1 MQGRFS
7 SKPFFQSPAF
17 AAKICAIGLIAV
29 LSLRMLISVW
39 LHPLRIGWDPALH
52 LQCAQLIV
60 AGGLP
65 YVDMFDV
72 NPPLIW
78 YLDTVPAI
86 TASLLNMPVTLA
98 FNLFMLAL
106 MMLSA
111 SLCALIV
118 LNKLPKSDLIVNLAL
133 IFGLLYFNFF
143 LGFDFGQREQIFVL
157 LYAPFMFL
165 RFARYQGAVVG
176 RREAVLVGLLAGV
189 GICLKHYFLFNA
201 VCIELFLLFHFKSHL
216 KELLRNRIFVAENWA
231 AFTFALIYLAHFL
244 FLPQIVKDNYF
255 GFLVPAFARGYQFW
269 DTSLAASLAAPDKRT
284 VFLLLAGGLILALSY
299 CRRYQLLACVAA
311 FALSGVVPYL
321 MQFKGWNYQD
331 IPAFA
336 GAVILLCGGA
346 AALISSVIQF
356 AFKLRSEQQLPI
368 VTIITLLLTAGLS
381 CASAAEEFH
390 QVETNTKFDMERI
403 GYSGNSPWADI
414 DSPFTKIM
422 LDNAKFSDPVIFI
435 SNAVAPGFP
444 PLTQLRMT
452 PGSRHLHCCILSVL
466 QYIQDVSDSSPE
478 CTRLLSYQQK
488 IADQYAED
496 IAKNKPVLIFM
507 QNAPSA
513 EYLAPF
519 AFDKNFKNYK
529 KIEEDIVGFSV
540 YKLQPSA
547 KVVP

>member
-1 MQGRFS
+1 VKGQ
-7 SKPFFQSPAF
+7 
-17 AAKICAIGLIAV
+17 ICAIGLITI
-29 LSLRMLISVW
+29 LSLRMLVSVC

-60 AGGLP
+60 GGGLP

-78 YLDTVPAI
+78 YLDTMPAVV
-86 TASLLNMPVTLA
+86 AAVLNMPVTLA

-106 MMLSA
+106 MVLSA
-111 SLCALIV
+111 ALCARIV
-118 LNKLPKSDLIVNLAL
+118 LSKLPLADLIVNLAL
-133 IFGLLYFNFF
+133 VFGLLYFNFF

-165 RFARYQGAVVG
+165 RFARYQGAAIAPLEALIVG
-176 RREAVLVGLLAGV
+176 ILAGI

-201 VCIELFLLFHFKSHL
+201 LCIELFLLFHFRSKL
-216 KELLRNRIFVAENWA
+216 KDLVSNRILVRENFA
-231 AFTFALIYLAHFL
+231 ALAFAIVYLGHFL

-284 VFLLLAGGLILALSY
+284 VFLLLAAGLVLALAF
-299 CRRYQLLACVAA
+299 CRRYPLLSCLAA
-311 FALSGVVPYL
+311 FGLSGVVPYL

-336 GAVILLCGGA
+336 GAVILLCGGL
-346 AALISSVIQF
+346 AALVSVTIQTI
-356 AFKLRSEQQLPI
+356 FKWRSEQQLPALT
-368 VTIITLLLTAGLS
+368 VVALLLTAGFS
-381 CASAAEEFH
+381 IASASDEFK
-390 QVETNTKFDMERI
+390 QVSADPKFEMARL
-403 GYSGNSPWADI
+403 GYSGTSPWADI
-414 DSPFTKIM
+414 DSPFTNII
-422 LDNAKFSDPVIFI
+422 LDNAKIYDPIIFI

-444 PLTQLRMT
+444 PLTQLRMK

-466 QYIQDVSDSSPE
+466 QYIQDVCDPGPE
-478 CTRLLSYQQK
+478 ITRLLSYQEK
-488 IADQYAED
+488 IASQYAED

-519 AFDKNFKNYK
+519 AFDRNFKDYK
-529 KIEEDIVGFSV
+529 KIESDIAGFSV
-540 YKLQPSA
+540 YKLQPSE
-547 KVVP
+547 KVGP